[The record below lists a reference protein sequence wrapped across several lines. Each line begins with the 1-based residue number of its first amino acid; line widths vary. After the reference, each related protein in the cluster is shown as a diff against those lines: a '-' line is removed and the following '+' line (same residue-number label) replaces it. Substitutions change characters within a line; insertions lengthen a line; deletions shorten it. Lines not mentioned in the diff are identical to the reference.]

1 MILFFFCVVSATLEK
16 LLKERTLPE
25 EECWSFYRQ
34 MLQGLEYIHSKD
46 IMHGDISPSNMFLL
60 EGKIK
65 IGDFGLGELVQLNAN
80 LLICKTLKQL
90 ISCYMINFLLLLFA
104 CLTARF
110 IYRRRQ
116 WGNQKKGRK
125 YIVQGT

>member
-1 MILFFFCVVSATLEK
+1 MSSTLEK
-16 LLKERTLPE
+16 LLKERTLSE

-46 IMHGDISPSNMFLL
+46 IMHGDISPSNIFLL

-90 ISCYMINFLLLLFA
+90 ISC
-104 CLTARF
+104 
-110 IYRRRQ
+110 
-116 WGNQKKGRK
+116 
-125 YIVQGT
+125 